1 MGYFQYMGHA
11 ICALLPFT
19 VGGLHQLQTVPITK
33 LFLLTEIIF
42 LFLLLQFN
50 ILILIFFIL
59 YRDIKP
65 DNLLLDSKVYTNLSS
80 VFYSLHSDPSMG
92 CTGRRITEF
101 Y

>member
-1 MGYFQYMGHA
+1 MGYFQYMGHS
-11 ICALLPFT
+11 ICALEPFA
-19 VGGLHQLQTVPITK
+19 VSDLHQLQTVPITN
-33 LFLLTEIIF
+33 LTEIIF

-50 ILILIFFIL
+50 IFNFKIFDS

>member
-1 MGYFQYMGHA
+1 MGYFQYMGHS
-11 ICALLPFT
+11 ICALEPFA
-19 VGGLHQLQTVPITK
+19 VSDLHQLQTVPITN
-33 LFLLTEIIF
+33 LTEIIF

-50 ILILIFFIL
+50 IFNFKIFDS

-92 CTGRRITEF
+92 CRGRRITEF